1 MAKRNK
7 NTRKK
12 RKEQQRHIANLTFDD
27 LLKKAD
33 RHAVNKNLRE
43 AIKMY
48 RLAMKNSKSQDQAQA
63 VHQKLFLAYMQRARE
78 LAAKNMAV
86 EAQALRKQ
94 AMDYLPAPGAADAH
108 SIAFVI
114 GLYDIDKAFDYTER
128 YIARKGTDPLVGVL
142 LADRLV
148 TRGGWDFLDKREAPF
163 FISRDAPVVKAC
175 IPLMDQGQWQQAS
188 DGMKALPKSSAF
200 AHIRMFCKAMALFG
214 QGDDKNMYKAISLI
228 PDASVF
234 AEIAAVLGETVQ
246 SVKEKTGIQEDN
258 ALAVCLWE
266 GPLDVWKTA
275 EKIIEKE
282 KKHQFDNPM
291 KQLIITFSKQILP
304 ENPEYARQYLVETLW
319 QQDLPNETT
328 FMAFEKICFPEIPCY
343 CRPGAKFYPWT
354 TPWIMQR
361 FILTISKKQIQILRP
376 LPWWRLPS
384 FYMCA
389 RLLFHKVSRMSWQ
402 G

>member
-1 MAKRNK
+1 MR
-7 NTRKK
+7 T
-12 RKEQQRHIANLTFDD
+12 
-27 LLKKAD
+27 
-33 RHAVNKNLRE
+33 
-43 AIKMY
+43 
-48 RLAMKNSKSQDQAQA
+48 
-63 VHQKLFLAYMQRARE
+63 
-78 LAAKNMAV
+78 
-86 EAQALRKQ
+86 
-94 AMDYLPAPGAADAH
+94 G
-108 SIAFVI
+108 IAFVI

-282 KKHQFDNPM
+282 KKTS
-291 KQLIITFSKQILP
+291 I
-304 ENPEYARQYLVETLW
+304 
-319 QQDLPNETT
+319 
-328 FMAFEKICFPEIPCY
+328 
-343 CRPGAKFYPWT
+343 
-354 TPWIMQR
+354 
-361 FILTISKKQIQILRP
+361 
-376 LPWWRLPS
+376 
-384 FYMCA
+384 
-389 RLLFHKVSRMSWQ
+389 
-402 G
+402 